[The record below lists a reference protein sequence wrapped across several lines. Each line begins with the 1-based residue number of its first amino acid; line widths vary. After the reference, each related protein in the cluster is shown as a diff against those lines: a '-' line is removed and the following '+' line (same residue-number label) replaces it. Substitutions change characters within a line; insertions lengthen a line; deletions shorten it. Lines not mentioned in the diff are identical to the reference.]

1 VRFCPD
7 MQNHAISGS
16 PMIILPR
23 MIYSVPNIQLSCTSL
38 GMLLFFLITG
48 SDGQKIVAME
58 MKVR

>member
-1 VRFCPD
+1 